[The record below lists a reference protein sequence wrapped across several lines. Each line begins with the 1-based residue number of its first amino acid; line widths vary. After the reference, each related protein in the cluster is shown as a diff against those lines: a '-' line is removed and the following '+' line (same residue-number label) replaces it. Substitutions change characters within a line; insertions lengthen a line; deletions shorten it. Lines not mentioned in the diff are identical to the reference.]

1 MKRRKCLDHFLQT
14 DCSNSV
20 PNNGMLRSLGKYSVP
35 AIIAG
40 RNCDIEF
47 DIIDSDIPLL
57 LSKKAMKEIK
67 MRIDLEKDI
76 ACVGGNCRLKNY

>member
-1 MKRRKCLDHFLQT
+1 M
-14 DCSNSV
+14 
-20 PNNGMLRSLGKYSVP
+20 P

-76 ACVGGNCRLKNY
+76 ACVGGNCRLKNYRVWSLFTAFAWRR

>member
-1 MKRRKCLDHFLQT
+1 M
-14 DCSNSV
+14 
-20 PNNGMLRSLGKYSVP
+20 P

-76 ACVGGNCRLKNY
+76 A